1 MLTGNDPGASNT
13 PLLITGTI
21 LILGGA
27 IMNANIIGTIANVF
41 QQMNIKEMKLQELL
55 DVANIHMYNL
65 KLESTLHETIR
76 HHMLHSVNS
85 EQNNKEMNNFIMMLT
100 P

>member
-1 MLTGNDPGASNT
+1 
-13 PLLITGTI
+13 
-21 LILGGA
+21 
-27 IMNANIIGTIANVF
+27 
-41 QQMNIKEMKLQELL
+41 MKLQELL

-65 KLESTLHETIR
+65 KLESTLQETIR